1 MTTTNNMSFGVYV
14 HVPFCRSKCP
24 YCDFYSV
31 LLRDFEI
38 KEKYTDALVNEIRA
52 FAKYFKPEGYS
63 GHSFIKEAPDSIY
76 FGGGTPS
83 LLEPIRIREII
94 KACDDTFGRAD
105 DREVTLE
112 ANPGTVDRDSLKG
125 YRAMGVNRLSLG
137 VQSFDDEIL
146 KKLGRTHKTA
156 DSERAF
162 EDARIAG
169 FKNISVD
176 LIFGIEG
183 QTMESWEASLAGA
196 LELKPEHISLYS
208 LEFMEGTVFNRRL
221 QEGKMKETDPEHDR
235 AMYERAV
242 ELLKD
247 AGYEHYEISNFALPG
262 FESRHNLKYWN
273 LDDYAGFGPGAHSY
287 MTDLMTEHGQRYYH
301 LPDLEAYLKDP
312 RGAEM
317 MEPNGYADDMT
328 EFVIT
333 ALRLTR
339 GIDKEEFSDRFG
351 QDFWEFYGDLTKL
364 RFKSFI
370 DTGHAWEDEERIGL
384 TLKGLNVSNQILSIF
399 V

>member
-1 MTTTNNMSFGVYV
+1 MSFGVYV
-14 HVPFCRSKCP
+14 HVPFCKSKCP

-31 LLRDFEI
+31 LLRDPEI
-38 KEKYTDALVNEIRA
+38 KEKYTDALVSEIRA
-52 FAKYFKPEGYS
+52 FAKYLTPGNDT
-63 GHSFIKEAPDSIY
+63 GHSFIKEEPDSIY

-83 LLEPIRIREII
+83 LLEPIRVREII
-94 KACDDTFGRAD
+94 KACDDTFGRAL
-105 DREVTLE
+105 DREITLE
-112 ANPGTVDRDSLKG
+112 ANPGTVDRDTLKG

-146 KKLGRTHKTA
+146 KKLGRTHRAA
-156 DSERAF
+156 DSEAALK
-162 EDARIAG
+162 DARDAG
-169 FKNISVD
+169 FSNISID

-183 QTMESWEASLAGA
+183 QTMEAWEMSLKKA
-196 LELKPEHISLYS
+196 LKLKPEHISLYS
-208 LEFMEGTVFNRRL
+208 LEFMEGTVFTRRL
-221 QEGKMKETDPEHDR
+221 QEGKMKETDPEEDR

-242 ELLKD
+242 ELLKE

-287 MTDLMTEHGQRYYH
+287 MTDLKTGQGQRYYH
-301 LPDLEAYLKDP
+301 LPYLKAYIEDP
-312 RGAEM
+312 LKVEM

-328 EFVIT
+328 EFTIT
-333 ALRLTR
+333 ALRLSR
-339 GIDKEEFSDRFG
+339 GIDKIEFSERFG

-364 RFKSFI
+364 QFKSFI
-370 DTGHAWEDEERIGL
+370 DTGHAWEDEEHVGL
-384 TLKGLNVSNQILSIF
+384 TLKGFNVSNQILSLF